1 MVIAGQLDHFVIN
14 MFFLVGILIALGI
27 LFVFAV
33 AAWTGIRMITCTV
46 RRVRAEKAW
55 EKASRRAD
63 GKPYPPSIEGVCDL
77 CRRGNRHIY
86 YPPEA
91 TKGLCPGCYE
101 VFWRQMEGY
110 DISGF
115 SAAASFPT
123 DLRDPGRAPTGT
135 SG

>member
-1 MVIAGQLDHFVIN
+1 MIAPAQLDHFVIN
-14 MFFLVGILIALGI
+14 MFYLVGLLVTAGALA
-27 LFVFAV
+27 LFAIVV
-33 AAWTGIRMITCTV
+33 WTGIRVVTGTV

-55 EKASRRAD
+55 EKASHRAD
-63 GKPYPPSIEGVCDL
+63 GKPYPSSIEGVCDL

-86 YPPEA
+86 YPAESS
-91 TKGLCPGCYE
+91 KGFCPGCYE
-101 VFWRQMEGY
+101 VFWRQAEGY

-123 DLRDPGRAPTGT
+123 DLSDTTPTSAGA